1 MNEKAAGQAGQRADE
16 KHSKQKEQLTYKGPK
31 MGTCLAYSREGKKM
45 AIVAGAKLVRDEV
58 RKGRSQNLELSESI
72 SVEMESLW
80 SGVVLQNVI

>member
-1 MNEKAAGQAGQRADE
+1 
-16 KHSKQKEQLTYKGPK
+16 
-31 MGTCLAYSREGKKM
+31 M